1 MSVALRHLTND
12 STISLVSK
20 NTGVR
25 CPTYVTICKNEQLTP
40 TKVFDIQSMLA
51 TIVDHMLIRQKSTV
65 ADSTPAASTEII
77 K

>member
-1 MSVALRHLTND
+1 MMSVALRHLTND

-51 TIVDHMLIRQKSTV
+51 TIVDHMLISRKST
-65 ADSTPAASTEII
+65 I
-77 K
+77 